1 MVCRFPFCIPYSLRS
16 GTGSRNW
23 EWKCFMVSL
32 RLKPYSCENLRHV
45 IDERGRKDASSSLTE
60 NEHSRCS
67 TPVVDGLISTVFAIV
82 GPSVVDLA
90 WLSLVECGRPSGG
103 NSSFGS
109 VCVAASFMV
118 THLTSPF
125 AHSPSSSSSH
135 SQSSP
140 TVSPLAGLPLYFDLL
155 SAVYGRECENDK

>member
-1 MVCRFPFCIPYSLRS
+1 MVCLFPFCIPYSLRS
-16 GTGSRNW
+16 GTGSGNW

-45 IDERGRKDASSSLTE
+45 IDERGRKNASSSTE

-67 TPVVDGLISTVFAIV
+67 TPVVDGLISTVF
-82 GPSVVDLA
+82 GPSVVVLV

-118 THLTSPF
+118 THLISAPF
-125 AHSPSSSSSH
+125 SHSPSSSSSH

-140 TVSPLAGLPLYFDLL
+140 TLSAFAGVPLYFDLL